1 MGIMQLTLP
10 FAIENRLVRAHELL
24 SAAFGPVVATHRMD
38 PVSQMVFAMLS
49 GRTRDE
55 IARAA
60 FEGLANSFPS
70 WEPLARMR
78 VGDLQRRIALTTFPE
93 KKAIYVP
100 GALQTIMRRR
110 HGLDLEFLERRSV
123 SMAQDWLETLPGV
136 GAKTSAAVLNFST
149 LHKRVLCVD
158 TAHHRVAVRF
168 GLVPRKAS
176 LDRASRLLNLQ
187 IPDHWTADDTETHHV
202 LMQGLGKTL
211 CTHGRPRCAP
221 CPLRLMCPSAAASA
235 DAPPPAAI
243 AAPFHQD
250 RQGG

>member
-1 MGIMQLTLP
+1 MQLTLP
-10 FAIENRLVRAHELL
+10 FVIENRLVRAHELL
-24 SAAFGPVVATHRMD
+24 SAAFGPVAATQRMD

-78 VGDLQRRIALTTFPE
+78 AGDLQRRIALTTFPE

-100 GALQTIMRRR
+100 GALRTIMRRR
-110 HGLDLEFLERRSV
+110 HGLELEFLGRRPV
-123 SMAQDWLETLPGV
+123 DAAQDWLESLPGV

-168 GLVPRKAS
+168 GLVPPKAS

-211 CTHGRPRCAP
+211 CTHARPKCAP
-221 CPLRLMCPSAAASA
+221 CPLRLMCPSAAAPA
-235 DAPPPAAI
+235 DALAPAAI

-250 RQGG
+250 HQGG